1 MSPLKVLVLDTVH
14 GAAAICEGYLA
25 KGCEVTAVDVY
36 HITPEAE
43 LGRLASL
50 GVRIAP
56 KAPAEHFDLVTMPCH
71 CPDAFIGEATY
82 ERRMFYS
89 ESVRDLITDR
99 RFRIEVTGVKGKTST
114 CYLLAHILS
123 ACGKK
128 VFLHTS
134 RGQGEYKDG
143 KHFISA
149 LKSIAPP
156 SLLCLPEGDYDVM
169 VCEISLGGSG
179 KADISCITNLVEDYG
194 IAKNTRRARDGKKD
208 ILSDGTNIVL
218 ASEEDIWKPYGKPL
232 RLMRPHIRPA
242 GTAVLGTPYPLM
254 VTYLGREYDVSLSGD
269 YLSMQYTEAMDMALE
284 VCEAMELPA
293 EPVLAALADFRGVPG
308 RGEVKVED
316 GVLKI
321 LDRNPGISHM
331 SVEFLLSRLKPL
343 GVLKNAV
350 LLVDPVSKK
359 VCDKMDK
366 DLISDVASKYGVSME
381 ILDNGEIK
389 PEYIEGKKTV
399 IHLIKEGYQ

>member
-1 MSPLKVLVLDTVH
+1 MKILVLDTVH

-25 KGCEVTAVDVY
+25 KGYEVTAVDVY
-36 HITPEAE
+36 HITPDAE
-43 LGRLASL
+43 LGRLAAL

-56 KAPAEHFDLVTMPCH
+56 EAPTEHFDIITMPCH
-71 CPDAFIGEATY
+71 CPDAFMGKATCN
-82 ERRMFYS
+82 RRMFYS
-89 ESVRDLITDR
+89 ESVHDLITDS

-134 RGQGEYKDG
+134 RGQGEYRDG

-156 SLLCLPEGDYDVM
+156 SLLCLPEGDYDAM

-179 KADISCITNLVEDYG
+179 KADIACITNLVEDYG

-208 ILSDGTNIVL
+208 VLCDGVNIVL
-218 ASEEDIWKPYGKPL
+218 PSEKEIWEAYGKPL
-232 RLMRPHIRPA
+232 RLESAHISPA
-242 GTAVLGTPYPLM
+242 GPAVLGAQFPLK
-254 VTYLGREYDVSLSGD
+254 VRYLGREYDVSLRGD

-293 EPVLAALADFRGVPG
+293 ESVMAALASFSGVPG
-308 RGEVKVED
+308 RGEVKVEG
-316 GVLKI
+316 GVLNI

-343 GVLKNAV
+343 GVLRDAV

-366 DLISDVASKYGVSME
+366 DLISDVAAKYGVSME

>member
-1 MSPLKVLVLDTVH
+1 MKILVLDTVH

-25 KGCEVTAVDVY
+25 KGYEVTAVDVY
-36 HITPEAE
+36 HITPDAE
-43 LGRLASL
+43 LGRLAAL

-56 KAPAEHFDLVTMPCH
+56 EAPAEHFDIITMPCH
-71 CPDAFIGEATY
+71 CPDAFMGKATCN
-82 ERRMFYS
+82 RRMFYS
-89 ESVRDLITDR
+89 ESVHDLITDT

-134 RGQGEYKDG
+134 RGQGEYRDG

-156 SLLCLPEGDYDVM
+156 SLLCLPEGDYDAM

-179 KADISCITNLVEDYG
+179 KADIACITNLVEDYG

-208 ILSDGTNIVL
+208 VLCDGVNIVL
-218 ASEEDIWKPYGKPL
+218 PSEKGIWEAYGKPL
-232 RLMRPHIRPA
+232 RLESAHISPA
-242 GTAVLGTPYPLM
+242 GPAVLGAQFPLK
-254 VTYLGREYDVSLSGD
+254 VRYLGREYDVSLRGD

-284 VCEAMELPA
+284 VCEAMELPP
-293 EPVLAALADFRGVPG
+293 ESVMAALASFSGVPG
-308 RGEVKVED
+308 RGEVKVEG
-316 GVLKI
+316 GVLNI

-343 GVLKNAV
+343 GVLRDAV

-366 DLISDVASKYGVSME
+366 DLISDVAAKYGVSME